1 MILNVKS
8 SLSYIIYTYIIIM
21 KCKSPRHVLKEKT
34 GKLADGESSPQ
45 YTQDLVINPNNL
57 NFMN

>member
-1 MILNVKS
+1 
-8 SLSYIIYTYIIIM
+8 M